1 MATEERRN
9 RVYKALHKPL
19 LIFGIERKIF
29 GGIVAVAYLM
39 HYATRS
45 FLAAVCTFVLGAI
58 IGYIV
63 TKKDPIYF
71 QVLMQSFKFKTVYDA
86 AKHEMPKVEI
96 HSNVEPRKDRQA
108 LAGIR
113 VIERAD
119 EPLRLVVS
127 SFLCKRSS

>member
-1 MATEERRN
+1 MATEQRRN

-29 GGIVAVAYLM
+29 GGVVAIAYLV
-39 HYATRS
+39 HYATQS
-45 FLAAVCTFVLGAI
+45 FLAAICTFVLCAV

-71 QVLMQSFKFKTVYDA
+71 QVLMQSFKFKTIYDA

-96 HSNVEPRKDRQA
+96 R
-108 LAGIR
+108 
-113 VIERAD
+113 
-119 EPLRLVVS
+119 
-127 SFLCKRSS
+127 

>member
-1 MATEERRN
+1 MPHLVQHVDNSAVRKPNNTPRIDQEGFGMTTEERRN

-29 GGIVAVAYLM
+29 GGVVAIAYLI
-39 HYATRS
+39 HYATQS
-45 FLAAVCTFVLGAI
+45 FLAAICTFVLCAV

-71 QVLMQSFKFKTVYDA
+71 QVLMQSFKFKTIYDA

-96 HSNVEPRKDRQA
+96 R
-108 LAGIR
+108 
-113 VIERAD
+113 
-119 EPLRLVVS
+119 
-127 SFLCKRSS
+127 

>member
-1 MATEERRN
+1 MTTEERRN

-29 GGIVAVAYLM
+29 GGVVAIAYLI
-39 HYATRS
+39 HYATQS
-45 FLAAVCTFVLGAI
+45 FLAAICTFVLCAV

-71 QVLMQSFKFKTVYDA
+71 RVLMQSFKFKTIYDA

-96 HSNVEPRKDRQA
+96 R
-108 LAGIR
+108 
-113 VIERAD
+113 
-119 EPLRLVVS
+119 
-127 SFLCKRSS
+127 

>member
-29 GGIVAVAYLM
+29 GGVVAVAYLM

-71 QVLMQSFKFKTVYDA
+71 SGSHAIVQVQ
-86 AKHEMPKVEI
+86 
-96 HSNVEPRKDRQA
+96 DR
-108 LAGIR
+108 
-113 VIERAD
+113 
-119 EPLRLVVS
+119 LRRGQTRNAESGDSLE
-127 SFLCKRSS
+127 C

>member
-1 MATEERRN
+1 MPHLVQHVDNSAVRKPNNTPHNDQEGFGMTTEERRN

-29 GGIVAVAYLM
+29 GGVVAIAYLI
-39 HYATRS
+39 HYATQS
-45 FLAAVCTFVLGAI
+45 FLAAICTFVLCAV

-71 QVLMQSFKFKTVYDA
+71 QVLMQSFKFKTIYDA

-96 HSNVEPRKDRQA
+96 R
-108 LAGIR
+108 
-113 VIERAD
+113 
-119 EPLRLVVS
+119 
-127 SFLCKRSS
+127 